1 MAALLA
7 VVAVVVTAG
16 VLYLGR
22 RGAEATEFSAARLV
36 PADAPLF
43 VGLDTDFTPP
53 QWVAAFNHA
62 RALGEADPEGRLR
75 KLVLDEGNLDWE
87 RDVAPFLGGDA
98 ALYLR
103 SIDIEAGLP
112 GMAFIV
118 RCADVVRAQAVIEE
132 QAGANLVTE
141 RHEGVEY
148 RTGLDGEGEE
158 GFLARLDDYLV
169 IATDRETLFAVMDV
183 DAGRAPSLADAPD
196 YAKLRKELAPDLL
209 IYSYM
214 HAGRLAEMGMDALA
228 GSGFALGQPGA
239 GLTEAGAAAI
249 GFTARTGAFELR
261 SVGPPTTGAAAEPLA
276 ARTSRFVK
284 LVPAGTMLFATT
296 HGIDGSGLDSLG
308 SLEDLGLGG
317 GVDGPGGPLAGL
329 DLPVAPDDLL
339 ALLALTRGELAVA
352 ASADAGLDKPQAV
365 LLAEVRDEAAARR
378 LLDRII
384 PTAAGTRPRAQTVNG
399 VPMYVVDS
407 PLGELAYAVTAGFF
421 AVGTLDSVRSALAP
435 DRKLEDSAAYQRAL
449 LEIDTSLGSY
459 LYVDVQA
466 VLQAFEEQLSP
477 EGRTASRAVRSLV
490 INAVQEGGV
499 SRLIAALVVQE

>member
-1 MAALLA
+1 M
-7 VVAVVVTAG
+7 
-16 VLYLGR
+16 
-22 RGAEATEFSAARLV
+22 
-36 PADAPLF
+36 
-43 VGLDTDFTPP
+43 
-53 QWVAAFNHA
+53 
-62 RALGEADPEGRLR
+62 
-75 KLVLDEGNLDWE
+75 
-87 RDVAPFLGGDA
+87 
-98 ALYLR
+98 
-103 SIDIEAGLP
+103 
-112 GMAFIV
+112 
-118 RCADVVRAQAVIEE
+118 
-132 QAGANLVTE
+132 
-141 RHEGVEY
+141 
-148 RTGLDGEGEE
+148 
-158 GFLARLDDYLV
+158 
-169 IATDRETLFAVMDV
+169 
-183 DAGRAPSLADAPD
+183 
-196 YAKLRKELAPDLL
+196 
-209 IYSYM
+209 
-214 HAGRLAEMGMDALA
+214 
-228 GSGFALGQPGA
+228 
-239 GLTEAGAAAI
+239 
-249 GFTARTGAFELR
+249 
-261 SVGPPTTGAAAEPLA
+261 
-276 ARTSRFVK
+276 K